1 MRNSELREEDKY
13 QKAEDGGRKAE
24 GRKQMAENGR
34 LMTDDGRWMT
44 EDGRQKRVR
53 IWGLVLISAIK
64 NLLNCKH
71 FLVISQSP
79 QRFLIFLCVLPP
91 GRRPWAQAP
100 MGRRLWA
107 L

>member
-79 QRFLIFLCVLPP
+79 QPPAHRPTPRREITKFFDFSLCT
-91 GRRPWAQAP
+91 
-100 MGRRLWA
+100 LWA